1 MKHMRWWIGGVVVLG
16 AAGAAWWWTQRDA
29 DSATSYRTAKIERGT
44 LIAAVSS
51 SGTVNPVS
59 QVSVGSQVSGQI
71 KEMRA
76 DFNTEVKQGQLIARI
91 DPESFEYKVRQAN
104 ADLESARAAVLNA
117 QANVAAAMAGVSK
130 AKLEADNAQRDAQR
144 KQDLLA
150 KNFISQADYD
160 NSRNTASSLAESLKV
175 ARAQAD
181 VARAQAVSAQA
192 VVKQRDAAL
201 AQAKVDLERT
211 EIRSPVDGV
220 VIKRSVDVGQTVA
233 ASLQAPELF
242 IIARNLQDMQVEAS
256 IDEAD
261 ISRVKPQ
268 QAVSF
273 TIDAFPG
280 RSFEGR
286 VSQIRKAAVSSQ
298 NVVTYTVVVGFSNP
312 GGSVLPG
319 MTANVRIV
327 TETRDNVLKVP
338 NAALRV
344 RIAGVEPAAAPA
356 SSAEP
361 GGPGRTGAAW
371 QWMSSANAQGAAPG
385 ALRER
390 LVEGLQLDASQQAR
404 LDEVLADMRPRFAA
418 ARDLAEAERPAA
430 REKLQSELRE
440 RVGSF
445 LTPAQRDRYAQLQAA
460 RAATTSVAAAAAS
473 APGLAASSTA
483 GAAAPRA
490 PASAAAGGGPLGELR
505 NRLAAELQ
513 LTPEQLQKVDAVL
526 AQARPRFAELRGL
539 PEEERAKARER
550 ILADVRARVAEQLD
564 AGQKARYQQIVAESA
579 SRQPSRGRLYLLDA
593 KGKPVAYNVRLGIT
607 DGVATELIVAPGS
620 ANAGELREG
629 ATVITGV
636 NAPGSGAAPRNAT
649 PGPRPMF

>member
-1 MKHMRWWIGGVVVLG
+1 MKHLRWWLGGLMVVG
-16 AAGAAWWWTQRDA
+16 AAAVAAWWWQRDA
-29 DSATSYRTAKIERGT
+29 DALASYRTAKIERGT
-44 LIAAVSS
+44 LVAAVSS

-76 DFNTEVKQGQLIARI
+76 DFNTEVRQGQLIARI
-91 DPESFEYKVRQAN
+91 DPQSFEYKVRQAN

-117 QANVAAAMAGVSK
+117 QANVAAVLAGVSK
-130 AKLEADNAQRDAQR
+130 ARLEADNAQRDAQR

-150 KNFISQADYD
+150 KNFISQADHD
-160 NSRNTASSLAESLKV
+160 NSRNTAASLAESLKV
-175 ARAQAD
+175 AQAQAD

-273 TIDAFPG
+273 SIDAFPG

-312 GGSVLPG
+312 GGTVLPG

-327 TETRDNVLKVP
+327 TETRENVLKVP

-344 RIAGVEPAAAPA
+344 RIAGVEPAGSAAPA
-356 SSAEP
+356 SSADA
-361 GGPGRTGAAW
+361 GRTGAAW
-371 QWMSSANAQGAAPG
+371 QWLSSAHAQ
-385 ALRER
+385 E
-390 LVEGLQLDASQQAR
+390 
-404 LDEVLADMRPRFAA
+404 
-418 ARDLAEAERPAA
+418 
-430 REKLQSELRE
+430 
-440 RVGSF
+440 
-445 LTPAQRDRYAQLQAA
+445 
-460 RAATTSVAAAAAS
+460 
-473 APGLAASSTA
+473 
-483 GAAAPRA
+483 AAPRA
-490 PASAAAGGGPLGELR
+490 PASAAAGGGPLADLR
-505 NRLAAELQ
+505 NRLASELQ
-513 LTPEQLQKVDAVL
+513 LTPAQLEKVDAVI

-539 PEEERAKARER
+539 PEDERTKARER
-550 ILADVRARVAEQLD
+550 IVADIRARVAELLD
-564 AGQKARYQQIVAESA
+564 DGQKARYQQIAAESA
-579 SRQPSRGRLYLLDA
+579 SRQPSRGRIYLLDA
-593 KGKPVAYNVRLGIT
+593 KGKPAAYNVRLGIT

-620 ANAGELREG
+620 PNAGELREG

-636 NAPGSGAAPRNAT
+636 NAPGSTTPRT
-649 PGPRPMF
+649 GTTGPRPMF

>member
-1 MKHMRWWIGGVVVLG
+1 MKHMRWWIGGVVLVG

-29 DSATSYRTAKIERGT
+29 DAATSYRTARIERGA

-91 DPESFEYKVRQAN
+91 DPESFEYKVRQAS
-104 ADLESARAAVLNA
+104 ADLESARATVLNA
-117 QANVAAAMAGVSK
+117 QANVAAVMAGVSK
-130 AKLEADNAQRDAQR
+130 ARLEADNAQRDAQR

-175 ARAQAD
+175 AQAQAD

-286 VSQIRKAAVSSQ
+286 VSQIRKAAVSTQ

-312 GGSVLPG
+312 GGTVLPG

-327 TETRDNVLKVP
+327 TETRENVLKVP

-344 RIAGVEPAAAPA
+344 RIAGVEPVSAPA
-356 SSAEP
+356 SSADA
-361 GGPGRTGAAW
+361 GGGSRTGSAW
-371 QWMSSANAQGAAPG
+371 SWLPSANAQ
-385 ALRER
+385 E
-390 LVEGLQLDASQQAR
+390 
-404 LDEVLADMRPRFAA
+404 
-418 ARDLAEAERPAA
+418 
-430 REKLQSELRE
+430 
-440 RVGSF
+440 
-445 LTPAQRDRYAQLQAA
+445 
-460 RAATTSVAAAAAS
+460 S
-473 APGLAASSTA
+473 APL
-483 GAAAPRA
+483 A
-490 PASAAAGGGPLGELR
+490 PASAAAGGGPLAELR
-505 NRLAAELQ
+505 NRLAGELQ
-513 LTPEQLQKVDAVL
+513 LTPAQLEKVDAVI

-539 PEEERAKARER
+539 PEDERAKARER
-550 ILADVRARVAEQLD
+550 IVADIRARVAELLD
-564 AGQKARYQQIVAESA
+564 AGQKSRYQQIVAESA
-579 SRQPSRGRLYLLDA
+579 SRQPSRGRIYLLDA

-607 DGVATELIVAPGS
+607 DGVATELVVAPGS
-620 ANAGELREG
+620 PSAGELREG

-636 NAPGSGAAPRNAT
+636 NAPGSAAPRNAA